1 MILPQAVRKV
11 GESSRD
17 HSALALVQVSTV
29 EIPREH
35 ERKRRIAGVA
45 RRPMLEARHDSR
57 FLASTIAVAPIENGA
72 FEQDDWFPQA
82 MSANIRD

>member
-17 HSALALVQVSTV
+17 HSALALVQVSTF

-45 RRPMLEARHDSR
+45 RRPVLEARHDSHL
-57 FLASTIAVAPIENGA
+57 LASTMAVAPIENGT
-72 FEQDDWFPQA
+72 FEQDDRLSQA